1 MTDTK
6 QVSGQF
12 PVVSIAVAIAFLQ
25 SQVTLALPAKDVN
38 RIAEKV
44 TVLINAKD
52 PSRGGEIVENG
63 SGVIVA
69 KEGKTYYV
77 LTANHVV
84 CKVLD
89 REVCRSRYNYQL
101 VTANGKQYFL
111 NNSKIKKL
119 PGVDLAILQFTS
131 QENYPLATLANYPL
145 ATDDQF
151 VYAFGWVAP
160 NRYIPR
166 HERLFSIGKIIP
178 KDLMPLFRI
187 FSPSLGYDLI
197 YTSRTYAGMSGGPV
211 FDTDGRVIA
220 IHGQNEGEFIEDL
233 QSQQQE
239 SVRVAIG
246 YSCAI
251 PIDRFLKL
259 APQSGVQLKLNVE
272 YDYPVKPNLRDIGE
286 QYYQEFPALTPKT
299 TNAIDLANYGN
310 QMWRLGQLALALSYY
325 DQALAINPD
334 FYQVWYERG
343 LMLTYWRHFPQA
355 KESYDRALQIIDRK
369 LRTNSN
375 NEELR
380 IAQKNVL
387 KLRANLERFTTVE
400 PARVPSK
407 TRI

>member
-1 MTDTK
+1 MNYK
-6 QVSGQF
+6 KKIFGKF
-12 PVVSIAVAIAFLQ
+12 PAVSIAVAIAFIPAQ
-25 SQVTLALPAKDVN
+25 ATFALPAKDVN
-38 RIAEKV
+38 RIAEKI

-52 PSRGGEIVENG
+52 PNRGGEIVENG
-63 SGVIVA
+63 SGAIVA
-69 KEGKTYYV
+69 KKGKNYYV

-101 VTANGKQYFL
+101 VTASGREYFL
-111 NNSKIKKL
+111 NNNNIKKL

-131 QENYPLATLANYPL
+131 PENYPVATLANYSL
-145 ATDDQF
+145 ATDDRF
-151 VYAFGWVAP
+151 VYASGWVAP

-166 HERLFSIGKIIP
+166 HQRLFSIGKIIP

-211 FDTDGRVIA
+211 FDTDGRVVA

-259 APQSGVQLKLNVE
+259 APQSGLRLKLNVE
-272 YDYPVKPNLRDIGE
+272 YDYPVQPNLRDIGQ
-286 QYYQEFPALTPKT
+286 QYYQEFPGLTPKT

-375 NEELR
+375 NEELQ

-387 KLRANLERFTTVE
+387 KLRTNLERLTTVE
-400 PARVPSK
+400 PIGLPSK

>member
-1 MTDTK
+1 MNYK
-6 QVSGQF
+6 HRFSCRF
-12 PVVSIAVAIAFLQ
+12 PAVAIATAIALIL
-25 SQVTLALPAKDVN
+25 SQATLALPANDVN
-38 RIAEKV
+38 SIAEKV

-52 PSRGGEIVENG
+52 PNRGGEIVENG
-63 SGVIVA
+63 SGTIVA

-84 CKVLD
+84 CQIID
-89 REVCRSRYNYQL
+89 REVCRSRYNYQI

-111 NNSKIKKL
+111 NSSKIKKL

-131 QENYPLATLANYPL
+131 QENYPLATLGNYPL

-151 VYAFGWVAP
+151 VYASGWAAP
-160 NRYIPR
+160 NRYIQR
-166 HERLFSIGKIIP
+166 HQRLFSIGKIIP
-178 KDLMPLFRI
+178 KDIMPLFRI
-187 FSPSLGYDLI
+187 FSPSLGYDLV

-211 FDTDGRVIA
+211 FDTDGRVVA

-251 PIDRFLKL
+251 PISLFLKL
-259 APQSGVQLKLNVE
+259 APQSGMRLKLNIE
-272 YDYPVKPNLRDIGE
+272 YDYPVKPNLRDIGK

-343 LMLTYWRHFPQA
+343 LMLTYWRHFAQA

-369 LRTNSN
+369 IRTNSN
-375 NEELR
+375 NQELQ

-387 KLRANLERFTTVE
+387 KLRTNLDRFITVE
-400 PARVPSK
+400 PTRVPSK

>member
-1 MTDTK
+1 MNYKNRFFCRCLT
-6 QVSGQF
+6 VAS
-12 PVVSIAVAIAFLQ
+12 AVAIAFIQ
-25 SQVTLALPAKDVN
+25 SQATFALPAKTVN
-38 RIAEKV
+38 SIAEKV

-52 PSRGGEIVENG
+52 SERGGEIVENG
-63 SGVIVA
+63 SGAIVA

-84 CKVLD
+84 CEIID

-101 VTANGKQYFL
+101 VTANGQQYFL

-119 PGVDLAILQFTS
+119 PGVDLAIVQFTS
-131 QENYPLATLANYPL
+131 SENYPVATLANYPL

-151 VYAFGWVAP
+151 VYASGWVAP

-166 HERLFSIGKIIP
+166 HQRLFSIGKIIP

-187 FSPSLGYDLI
+187 FSPSLGYELI

-211 FDTDGRVIA
+211 FDTDGRIIA

-251 PIDRFLKL
+251 PINLFLQL
-259 APQSGVQLKLNVE
+259 APQSGMRLKLNVE
-272 YDYPVKPNLRDIGE
+272 YHYPLKPNLRDIGE
-286 QYYQEFPALTPKT
+286 QYYQEFPGLPPNT

-325 DQALAINPD
+325 DQALEINPN

-343 LMLTYWRHFPQA
+343 LMLTYWRHFTQA

-369 LRTNSN
+369 LQEDSN
-375 NEELR
+375 NQTLQ
-380 IAQKNVL
+380 IAQQNVL
-387 KLRANLERFTTVE
+387 KLRTNLQRFNPVE
-400 PARVPSK
+400 PTRLPSK